1 MYFLKQASATS
12 HDRMRRKPTIT
23 GQSPL
28 GSGFRLRRTTGGL
41 LADDTKIRALY
52 LQMSGNFA
60 NIAGQSRRFGRQRRQ
75 SVPLYR
81 HCPLRPIVPEGGM
94 PTMVC
99 QTTQPPR
106 TRYFYGRD
114 IGCISHGRRAVSRR
128 ILRKAQQVSG
138 FSRTRTLTRRSKGT
152 GRFLPEEILRRP
164 PLLLCLCARAGTQ
177 GLPCLSLIH
186 I

>member
-1 MYFLKQASATS
+1 MQLFLHLNRHRHVSSETS
-12 HDRMRRKPTIT
+12 IRHQSRPDEKKTDHN

-81 HCPLRPIVPEGGM
+81 HCPSGRLSRNGDACDGLSDD
-94 PTMVC
+94 PT
-99 QTTQPPR
+99 T
-106 TRYFYGRD
+106 
-114 IGCISHGRRAVSRR
+114 
-128 ILRKAQQVSG
+128 KN
-138 FSRTRTLTRRSKGT
+138 TL
-152 GRFLPEEILRRP
+152 FLWKRHRMYI
-164 PLLLCLCARAGTQ
+164 AR
-177 GLPCLSLIH
+177 
-186 I
+186 